1 MVWSVGYIMW
11 KKKKTR
17 HKTFYAFSKKGDTRM
32 CMCVS
37 MYLPNLQKKPWRNK
51 LETKTNGKEIVKTDR
66 GVREF
71 LTMI

>member
-1 MVWSVGYIMW
+1 MW

-66 GVREF
+66 GVRENHVI
-71 LTMI
+71 LISPAL

>member
-1 MVWSVGYIMW
+1 
-11 KKKKTR
+11 
-17 HKTFYAFSKKGDTRM
+17 M

-66 GVREF
+66 GVRENHVI
-71 LTMI
+71 LISPAL